1 MTIKWKRP
9 EYAIKWKRPYNV
21 NKMEDVT
28 IPIKW
33 KRPYNANKMEE
44 ARQCQ

>member
-44 ARQCQ
+44 ARQYQ